1 MKHLPMILKNCWRNR
16 RRTILTILSIGVSLC
31 LLGVLLAI
39 YHAFYFSDPTPS
51 QALRLITRNS
61 ISLARPM
68 PQAYEAIIK
77 KVPGVREVAIEDWF
91 GGQYIDDR
99 PEHMFA
105 RFAVD
110 ADKIF
115 VVRSEIQMPE
125 DQKAAFLRDR
135 AGCIV
140 GKPVADKQHFKLGD
154 KITLKGDIYPFNL
167 ELTVRGIF
175 EAVNSADVL
184 YFSRETLEQSMLER
198 QRGNAGLFIILANSA
213 DDVPR
218 IESAVDEQFHNSP
231 TQTKTESESAFS
243 LSFVSFLG
251 NVKAFLLVVC
261 GAVMF
266 TMLLV
271 SANTIAMSVRER
283 VREVGVMKVLRL
295 HARPDPGNH
304 PERSRGGFAD
314 WRRPRHLSGFA
325 AHRRG
330 SGDAC
335 FSRSIALPK
344 TYAVGCHAVP
354 RHRRRHR
361 LGQRLYSGVP
371 GVAHFHSGSSQEYRL
386 TWPFPFPTTCA
397 IWWFGRPPR

>member
-1 MKHLPMILKNCWRNR
+1 MILKNCWRNR

-39 YHAFYFSDPTPS
+39 YHAFYFADPTPA

-68 PQAYEAIIK
+68 PQSYANVIR
-77 KVPGVREVAIEDWF
+77 KVPGVRDIAIEDWF

-99 PEHMFA
+99 PEHNFA

-115 VVRSEIQMPE
+115 VVRGEMKIPDE
-125 DQKAAFLRDR
+125 QKAAFLRDR
-135 AGCIV
+135 AGCIL
-140 GKPVADKQHFKLGD
+140 GRSLAEKQHLNIGD
-154 KITLKGDIYPFNL
+154 KLTLKGDIYAFNL

-175 EAVNSADVL
+175 DAENNADVL
-184 YFSRETLEQSMLER
+184 YFSRETLEQSMPER
-198 QRGNAGLFIILANSA
+198 RRGNAGLFIILANST

-218 IESAVDEQFHNSP
+218 IEKAIDEQFHNSP
-231 TQTKTESESAFS
+231 TSTKTETESAFS

-266 TMLLV
+266 TVLLV

-283 VREVGVMKVLRL
+283 VREVGVLKVL
-295 HARPDPGNH
+295 GFT
-304 PERSRGGFAD
+304 RGLILGIILSEAVVVSLIGGVVGIVLASLLTGVVREMPAFLD
-314 WRRPRHLSGFA
+314 QLRHLTLTPSVAGLCLLIAGFIGLVSA
-325 AHRRG
+325 FFPAFQ
-330 SGDAC
+330 A
-335 FSRSIALPK
+335 SRISILEALRS
-344 TYAVGCHAVP
+344 TD
-354 RHRRRHR
+354 
-361 LGQRLYSGVP
+361 
-371 GVAHFHSGSSQEYRL
+371 
-386 TWPFPFPTTCA
+386 
-397 IWWFGRPPR
+397 

>member
-1 MKHLPMILKNCWRNR
+1 MLKHLPMILKNCWRNR

-39 YHAFYFSDPTPS
+39 YHAFYFAEATPA

-68 PQAYEAIIK
+68 PQAYANNIK

-99 PEHMFA
+99 PEHNFA

-110 ADKIF
+110 ADKLF
-115 VVRSEIQMPE
+115 VVREEIKLPE

-140 GKPVADKQHFKLGD
+140 GRSVADKQHLKLGD
-154 KITLKGDIYPFNL
+154 KITLKGDIYAFNM

-175 EAVNSADVL
+175 DAENNEETL
-184 YFSRETLEQSMLER
+184 YFSRDTLEQSMPER
-198 QRGNAGLFIILANSA
+198 RRGNAGLFLILANSA

-218 IESAVDEQFHNSP
+218 IEKAVDEQFRNSP
-231 TQTKTESESAFS
+231 TQTKTESESAFA

-251 NVKAFLLVVC
+251 NVKAFLMVVC
-261 GAVMF
+261 AAVMF
-266 TMLLV
+266 TVLLV

-283 VREVGVMKVLRL
+283 VREVGIMKVLGFTRGIIL
-295 HARPDPGNH
+295 SIILSEAVLVSLIGGVLGVLLASLLTGAVRNMPGMFLDQLKH
-304 PERSRGGFAD
+304 LALTPSVALLCLAIAGFIGLVSAFIPAFQASRISILEALRSTD
-314 WRRPRHLSGFA
+314 
-325 AHRRG
+325 
-330 SGDAC
+330 
-335 FSRSIALPK
+335 
-344 TYAVGCHAVP
+344 
-354 RHRRRHR
+354 
-361 LGQRLYSGVP
+361 
-371 GVAHFHSGSSQEYRL
+371 
-386 TWPFPFPTTCA
+386 
-397 IWWFGRPPR
+397 